1 MMADEGGRTA
11 DGRKRFRR
19 YVAIGVALG
28 LVVVVMI
35 AGAFY
40 RVVHVIPSDARM
52 VHFPIPVQTAPA
64 KVQEI
69 RRIIGA
75 SGTIQPS
82 YPIAVT
88 AKVVAR
94 VLELPVNVGVIV
106 KPGDLLVQLDPSL
119 YQANVV
125 TAKVTYDHAHKDLAR
140 EEALFKKN
148 FASAVEVETAR
159 DTDATAYAALVS
171 AQIDLRNT
179 RVVSPVAAVVQVRYA
194 NPGETTKMDEELL
207 QLGVLDPAMMDA
219 AVSEDNANFTYL
231 GMQGEIGT
239 DAFPGELFSGT
250 VAKIDSVVE
259 DTTRTF
265 GAYIRLDNHDLRL
278 KTGVTGYARLVSS
291 RMALA
296 VPASAIIN
304 PVGDRASVF
313 VVGDDKV
320 AHLRDVRFGSTSG
333 HVTEIVSGL
342 QEGEQVVAVGQRD
355 LRENDKVQ
363 VNRFAPWN

>member
-1 MMADEGGRTA
+1 VE
-11 DGRKRFRR
+11 
-19 YVAIGVALG
+19 
-28 LVVVVMI
+28 
-35 AGAFY
+35 
-40 RVVHVIPSDARM
+40 
-52 VHFPIPVQTAPA
+52 
-64 KVQEI
+64 EI

-88 AKVVAR
+88 AKVIAR
-94 VLELPVNVGVIV
+94 ILELPVNVGVTV

-125 TAKVTYDHAHKDLAR
+125 TAKVTYDHAHRDLAR

-148 FASAVEVETAR
+148 FASEVEVETAR

-179 RVVSPVAAVVQVRYA
+179 RVVSPVAAVVQVCYS
-194 NPGETTKMDEELL
+194 NEGETTKMDEEML

-265 GAYIRLDNHDLRL
+265 GA
-278 KTGVTGYARLVSS
+278 
-291 RMALA
+291 
-296 VPASAIIN
+296 
-304 PVGDRASVF
+304 
-313 VVGDDKV
+313 
-320 AHLRDVRFGSTSG
+320 
-333 HVTEIVSGL
+333 
-342 QEGEQVVAVGQRD
+342 
-355 LRENDKVQ
+355 
-363 VNRFAPWN
+363 

>member
-1 MMADEGGRTA
+1 MADDGGRA
-11 DGRKRFRR
+11 GGSRRFRR
-19 YVAIGVALG
+19 YVAVGVALG
-28 LVVVVMI
+28 LVVAVFI
-35 AGAFY
+35 ASALY
-40 RVVHVIPSDARM
+40 RVVHVIPSDARK
-52 VHFPIPVQTAPA
+52 VHLPIPVQTAPV
-64 KVQEI
+64 KVEEI

-94 VLELPVNVGVIV
+94 ILQVPVNVGVIV
-106 KPGDLLVQLDPSL
+106 KPGDLLVQLDPTL
-119 YQANVV
+119 YQANLV
-125 TAKVTYDHAHKDLAR
+125 KEQVTYDHAHKDLR
-140 EEALFKKN
+140 RMEALAKRN
-148 FASAVEVETAR
+148 FASPVEVETAR
-159 DTDATAYAALVS
+159 ETDATAYAALIG
-171 AQIDLRNT
+171 AQIDLKNT
-179 RVVSPVAAVVQVRYA
+179 RVLSPVAAVVQVRYA
-194 NPGETTKMDEELL
+194 NPGETTKTDEELL

-219 AVSEDNANFTYL
+219 AVSEDNIKFAYL
-231 GMQGEIGT
+231 GMRGEIGT
-239 DAFPGELFSGT
+239 DAYPGELFRGT

-265 GAYIRLDNHDLRL
+265 GAYIQIDNHELRL
-278 KTGVTGYARLVSS
+278 KTGVTGYARLESS

-320 AHLRDVRFGSTSG
+320 ARQREVRFGATSD
-333 HVTEIVSGL
+333 HATEILSGL

-355 LRENDKVQ
+355 LRDNDTVE